1 MCTLEIIEIG
11 VKVEDL
17 KSRNTSIGQWAS
29 AVRSGGGVLSGT
41 RGLKQPPTSCF
52 LCLWQLNREQVS
64 VHPEWLFQPP
74 HLDAGAELEQKWIDS
89 LFHPPFIN
97 SEGLEVQWPS
107 SFNYFSA
114 GGVTVIA
121 KVSVMVLVRFRNKD
135 SHMILCALLYDYVL
149 DECVCAS
156 ARAIALTVVP
166 HHVIRVNV
174 RSPHQFPLKNESDV
188 IGKVNQN
195 CTAVRKCL
203 SKQRAEKLVK
213 RIFST

>member
-1 MCTLEIIEIG
+1 M
-11 VKVEDL
+11 
-17 KSRNTSIGQWAS
+17 
-29 AVRSGGGVLSGT
+29 
-41 RGLKQPPTSCF
+41 
-52 LCLWQLNREQVS
+52 
-64 VHPEWLFQPP
+64 
-74 HLDAGAELEQKWIDS
+74 
-89 LFHPPFIN
+89 
-97 SEGLEVQWPS
+97 QWPS

-121 KVSVMVLVRFRNKD
+121 KVSVMVLVRFRYKD

-156 ARAIALTVVP
+156 AIALTVVP
-166 HHVIRVNV
+166 HHMIRVNV
-174 RSPHQFPLKNESDV
+174 RSRHQFPLKNESDV

-213 RIFST
+213 RILSTYKKQDFLILPVPQPL